1 MMIEFFFIEKKHQSR
16 LKRKRIADN
25 RISICV
31 FFHKDLRFFFVQKM
45 MPNDGDQKQVKQQQI
60 DKNQSVSEHNRTEK
74 KDSIKID
81 RLFAAAFFFL

>member
-1 MMIEFFFIEKKHQSR
+1 M
-16 LKRKRIADN
+16 KRKRIADN